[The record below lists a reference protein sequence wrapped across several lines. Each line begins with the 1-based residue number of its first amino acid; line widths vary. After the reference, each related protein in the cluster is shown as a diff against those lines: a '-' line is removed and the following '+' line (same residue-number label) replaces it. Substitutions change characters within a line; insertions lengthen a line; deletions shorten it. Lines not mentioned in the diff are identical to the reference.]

1 MTRLQEVAH
10 KLAMHVVGSIPRYL
24 GKEDV
29 PKEALD
35 SEREILMEQAI
46 KSGKPK
52 NIVEKM
58 VDGRLKKFYDEVC
71 LLEQPFVMDDKRRV
85 SEIVQET
92 AKKIGLDLSLSNF
105 LRIQVGEGMSHDPKK
120 DFASEVADTLA
131 SA

>member
-1 MTRLQEVAH
+1 MTRLQDVAH

-24 GKEDV
+24 RKEDV

-35 SEREILMEQAI
+35 SEREILLEQAL

-71 LLEQPFVMDDKRRV
+71 LLEQPFVMDDRRRV
-85 SEIVQET
+85 SDIVQEIS
-92 AKKIGLDLSLSNF
+92 KKIGLDLSLSHF
-105 LRIQVGEGMSHDPKK
+105 LRIQVGEGMSQDPKK